1 MAVTAVILAGGQ
13 GRRMGG
19 MNKALLTFGDETF
32 IERQLRVA
40 KQVSDEIIIV
50 SNDHEISSHLQD
62 ETAVN
67 VISDIYIGEGPL
79 AGLHAGLRAASN
91 SVIWL
96 LGCDQ
101 PFLNAA
107 AAQLLLNRMVDGGNY
122 QAALP
127 LIGGRPQPL
136 HAVYCKEVGDIV
148 ESLLISGER
157 RFIALLDHIA
167 WYGIE
172 EQEFIEHGISL
183 RFADDI
189 DTPEQYDQVRLKE
202 QLP

>member
-19 MNKALLTFGDETF
+19 LNKALLSFGDETF
-32 IERQLRVA
+32 IERQLQVA
-40 KQVSDEIIIV
+40 KEVSDEIIIV
-50 SNDHEISSHLQD
+50 ANDREISTLFQNES
-62 ETAVN
+62 TVR
-67 VISDIYIGEGPL
+67 VIPDIFIGEGPL
-79 AGLHAGLRAASN
+79 AGLHAGLAAASN

-107 AAQLLLNRMVDGGNY
+107 AAQLLHNRMVDGGNF

-136 HAVYCKEVGDIV
+136 HAVYRKEVGDIV

-157 RFIALLDHIA
+157 RFIALLDHIV
-167 WYGIE
+167 WYGTE
-172 EQEFIEHGISL
+172 EQEFLENGISL

-189 DTPEQYDQVRLKE
+189 DTPEQYDQLRLKE

>member
-13 GRRMGG
+13 GKRMGG

-40 KQVSDEIIIV
+40 RLGSDEIIIV
-50 SNDHEISSHLQD
+50 SNNREISSLLQD
-62 ETAVN
+62 ESAVS
-67 VISDIYIGEGPL
+67 VIPDLYIGEGPL
-79 AGLHAGLRAASN
+79 AGLHAGLAAASN

-101 PFLNAA
+101 PYLNAA
-107 AAQLLLNRMVDGGNY
+107 AAQLLHNRMAGGNY

-136 HAVYCKEVGDIV
+136 HAVYHKEVGV
-148 ESLLISGER
+148 KLESLLKSGER
-157 RFIALLDHIA
+157 RLIALLDHIA

-183 RFADDI
+183 RFVDDV
-189 DTPEQYDQVRLKE
+189 DTPEQYNQVRLKE

>member
-1 MAVTAVILAGGQ
+1 MAVTTVILAGGQ

-32 IERQLRVA
+32 IERQLQVA
-40 KQVSDEIIIV
+40 KEVSDEIIIV
-50 SNDHEISSHLQD
+50 ANDREISTLFQNES
-62 ETAVN
+62 TVR
-67 VISDIYIGEGPL
+67 VIPDIFIGEGPL
-79 AGLHAGLRAASN
+79 AGLHAGLAAASN

-107 AAQLLLNRMVDGGNY
+107 AAQLLHNRMVDGGNF

-136 HAVYCKEVGDIV
+136 HAVYRKEVGDIV

-157 RFIALLDHIA
+157 RFIALLDHFA

-189 DTPEQYDQVRLKE
+189 DTPEQYDQLRLKE

>member
-13 GRRMGG
+13 GKRMGG

-40 KQVSDEIIIV
+40 RLGSDEIIIV
-50 SNDHEISSHLQD
+50 SNDREINSLLQN
-62 ETAVN
+62 ESAVN
-67 VISDIYIGEGPL
+67 VIPDLYIGEGPL
-79 AGLHAGLRAASN
+79 AGLHAGLAAASN
-91 SVIWL
+91 SAIWL
-96 LGCDQ
+96 IGCDQ

-107 AAQLLLNRMVDGGNY
+107 AAQLLHNRMAGGNY

-136 HAVYCKEVGDIV
+136 HAVYHKEVGV
-148 ESLLISGER
+148 KLESLLKSGER
-157 RFIALLDHIA
+157 RLIALLDHIA

-183 RFADDI
+183 RFVDDV
-189 DTPEQYDQVRLKE
+189 DTPEQYNQVRLKE

>member
-32 IERQLRVA
+32 IERQLQVA
-40 KQVSDEIIIV
+40 KEVSDEIIIV
-50 SNDHEISSHLQD
+50 ANDREISTLFQNES
-62 ETAVN
+62 TVR
-67 VISDIYIGEGPL
+67 VIPDIFIGEGPL
-79 AGLHAGLRAASN
+79 AGLHAGLAAASN

-107 AAQLLLNRMVDGGNY
+107 AAHLLHNRMASGNY

-127 LIGGRPQPL
+127 FIGGRPQPL
-136 HAVYCKEVGDIV
+136 HAVYRKEVGDIV

-189 DTPEQYDQVRLKE
+189 DTPEQYDQLRLKE